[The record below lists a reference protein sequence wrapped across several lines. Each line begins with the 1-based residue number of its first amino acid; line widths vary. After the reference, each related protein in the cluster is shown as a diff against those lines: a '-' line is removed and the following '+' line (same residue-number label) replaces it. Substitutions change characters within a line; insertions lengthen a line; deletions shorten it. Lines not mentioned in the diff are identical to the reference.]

1 MNLET
6 IKKLLVYLSIAF
18 VVISIWTDPAG
29 SAGAAGNFL
38 HSVGGFFSTA
48 ITKSSS
54 FLKGL
59 AS

>member
-6 IKKLLVYLSIAF
+6 VKKLVVYLALAF

-38 HSVGGFFSTA
+38 HSVGGFCSTA
-48 ITKSSS
+48 ITKGSS
-54 FLKGL
+54 FLKNL
-59 AS
+59 AN